1 MWQRGPKEDPAPEI
15 GQETV
20 EEVRKLPGR
29 VGMPTA
35 AALSRLHALLELA
48 RPGDPTLDPLRAW
61 MRFCPILRDRPM
73 SGDSPVRSHY
83 QAQSCCLRRNPSLQ
97 RKPPNFGIGSRRNS
111 GRDLQ
116 QASPAGR

>member
-1 MWQRGPKEDPAPEI
+1 MWQRGPRDDPAPEI

-20 EEVRKLPGR
+20 EAVRKLLGR

-48 RPGDPTLDPLRAW
+48 RPVDPTLDPLRVW

-73 SGDSPVRSHY
+73 SGDSPVRSH
-83 QAQSCCLRRNPSLQ
+83 
-97 RKPPNFGIGSRRNS
+97 
-111 GRDLQ
+111 
-116 QASPAGR
+116 